1 MSKSKSDIYKL
12 INKNYHYP
20 DPDDSDFQKKI
31 YEKREFYYHKTPSR
45 GILKDYKDIKEYRDN
60 FCSGAYIP
68 HKHQSFLA
76 NFINPETP
84 YQGLLVFHGVGT
96 GKTGGGIAIAEL
108 FKSIVKKYNTK
119 IYILVPGPLFKE
131 SWKKELLN
139 ATGEKYM
146 KDILSQNIYINPEEL
161 EIAKRQALNIA
172 LQYYRIMSYKT
183 FYRKVLGEKIREH
196 IGEGEKVR
204 FGYKKSETGEVE
216 REVAIDR
223 IESLDN
229 TLLIVDEAHNVT
241 NNEYGDAIKKII
253 SNSKNLKVVL
263 MSATPMKDSADDII
277 SLLNLIR
284 PINNPIQRD
293 KVFSSQG
300 ANIELKESGIEYLKK
315 MANGY
320 VSYWRGADPFVFAE
334 RIDMGIIPKG
344 LKFTKVIQCKM
355 NKLQYNLY
363 KTIEDDIEDALDR
376 KSTAVANFVFPF
388 IENKEL
394 VGLYGKSGINK
405 LITMLKN
412 GKKPL
417 LELIKKEYQIKE
429 DLESILYYENNILG
443 GMIFNEKYLKHFS
456 TKFYETL
463 LNLNKL
469 VNNNVGIAFVYSNL
483 VTIGIELFKI
493 VLLNNGY
500 LEYNEDG
507 SPYIINP
514 TTKCYYCNNEKR
526 NIHKGHEFKPAT
538 FLVVT
543 GGSDEGGDSMLPE
556 NKKKIIENIF
566 NNINNKDGSKIK
578 FILGSKVMAEGMTL
592 ENIKQTHIL
601 DVHYNLN
608 RVQQVIGRGIRQC
621 KHYKIMNEDN
631 PYPKVE
637 VYKYVIHTE
646 EKLSTEE
653 ELYRKA
659 ELKYI
664 QVKKIERILKEV
676 AIDCPIHYSG
686 NVFPEELEKYKNCTP
701 GIDCPE
707 ICEFQKC
714 EYQCY
719 NKTLNDKYYDKNK
732 YNNIEK
738 EKLDYNTFTNFL
750 ARQEIDSCKR
760 KINDMFKFK
769 YIYEIDDIINYVRD
783 SFKGEE
789 YDLFDEQFVFLGLDE
804 MCPVNENDF
813 NNFNDTIYDK
823 YNVPGYIIQRGKYY
837 IFQPFN
843 ENEDVPMYYRT
854 TYKKELLNELSL
866 GNYIKEFK
874 EFKETKQV
882 KKKEEGYEY
891 DREYYDKLPENEYVG
906 IIDKNISN
914 RKSAILGEGD
924 IFKIRKKLSLGEK
937 KRGIGMTSF
946 KGAVCSVKE
955 KYEIDEIAKSL
966 GIKDLENSRIKLCE
980 MIKEKLWEKQ
990 KKDIN
995 KTYLIVPKNHPKYK
1009 FPLNKK

>member
-1 MSKSKSDIYKL
+1 MNKSKNEIYKL
-12 INKNYHYP
+12 MNKDYHYP
-20 DPDDSDFQKKI
+20 DPIDSDFQKKI

-76 NFINPETP
+76 NFMNPDTP

-96 GKTGGGIAIAEL
+96 GKTGGGIAMAEL
-108 FKSIVKKYNTK
+108 FKSTVKKYNTK
-119 IYILVPGPLFKE
+119 IHILVPGPLFKE
-131 SWKKELLN
+131 SWKRELLN

-146 KDILSQNIYINPEEL
+146 KDITSQGLYINPEEL
-161 EIAKRQALNIA
+161 ENAKRQALTMA

-183 FYRKVLGEKIREH
+183 FYRKVLGEKIREK
-196 IGEGEKVR
+196 EEVGEKTK

-216 REVAIDR
+216 RELAMDR
-223 IESLDN
+223 IENLDN

-253 SNSKNLKVVL
+253 ANSKNLKVVL
-263 MSATPMKDSADDII
+263 MTATPMKDSADDIV
-277 SLLNLIR
+277 SLLNFIR
-284 PINNPIQRD
+284 PQNNLIQRD
-293 KVFSSQG
+293 KIFTAQG
-300 ANIELKESGIEYLKK
+300 SEIDLRESGIDYLKK

-334 RIDMGIIPKG
+334 RVDMGVVPKG
-344 LKFTKVIQCKM
+344 LRFTKMTPCKM
-355 NKLQYNLY
+355 EKLQYNVY
-363 KTIEDDIEDALDR
+363 KTVEDDVEDALDR
-376 KSTAVANFVFPF
+376 KSTSVANFVFPG
-388 IENKEL
+388 IENKQI
-394 VGLYGKSGINK
+394 VGLYGKSGISK
-405 LITMLKN
+405 LISLLGTN
-412 GKKPL
+412 KKQL
-417 LELIKKEYQIKE
+417 LEVIKREYGMKE
-429 DLESILYYENNILG
+429 DLDSILYYDNDMLG
-443 GMIFNEKYLKHFS
+443 GMIFNEKYLRNFS
-456 TKFYETL
+456 TKFYEAYM
-463 LNLNKL
+463 NLSKL
-469 VNNNVGIAFVYSNL
+469 VDKNVGTAFVYSNL

-500 LEYNEDG
+500 LEFNEDG
-507 SPYIINP
+507 SPYSISP
-514 TTKCYYCNNEKR
+514 TTKCHYCGKEKR
-526 NIHKGHEFKPAT
+526 DQHIKHEFKPAT

-543 GGSDEGGDSMLPE
+543 GGSEEGGDAMLPE
-556 NKKKIIENIF
+556 NKKKIIESVF
-566 NNINNKDGSKIK
+566 NNINNKDGSRIK

-592 ENIKQTHIL
+592 ENIKQIHIS

-637 VYKYVIHTE
+637 VFKYVVHTGD
-646 EKLSTEE
+646 KLSTEE

-664 QVKKIERILKEV
+664 QVKKIERVLKEV
-676 AIDCPIHYSG
+676 AIDCPLHYSG
-686 NVFPEELEKYKNCTP
+686 NVFPEELEKYKDCKP
-701 GIDCPE
+701 GVDCPE

-714 EYQCY
+714 EYQCH
-719 NKTLNDKYYDKNK
+719 NKSLNDKYYEKTK
-732 YNNIEK
+732 YKKIEK

-760 KINDMFKFK
+760 VISEMFKFK
-769 YIYEIDDIINYVRD
+769 YIYLVDDIINYVRD

-789 YDLFDEQFVFLGLDE
+789 RDLFDEQFVFLGLDE
-804 MCPVNENDF
+804 MCPITENDF

-823 YNVPGYIIQRGKYY
+823 YNVAGYIIQRGKYY

-854 TYKKELLNELSL
+854 TYRKELLNELSL
-866 GNYIKEFK
+866 GNYSKGFT
-874 EFKETKQV
+874 EFKETKEI
-882 KKKEEGYEY
+882 KKKTDGYEY
-891 DREYYDKLPENEYVG
+891 DLDYYNKLPENEYVG
-906 IIDKNISN
+906 VIDKNISN

-924 IFKIRKKLSLGEK
+924 IFKIRPKMSVGEK
-937 KRGIGMTSF
+937 KRGVGMASF

-966 GIKDLENSRIKLCE
+966 GIKDLGTSRIQLCE
-980 MIKEKLWEKQ
+980 MIRDKLWDRQ
-990 KKDIN
+990 KKDKS
-995 KTYLIVPKNHPKYK
+995 KTYLIVPKNHSKYK
-1009 FPLNKK
+1009 I